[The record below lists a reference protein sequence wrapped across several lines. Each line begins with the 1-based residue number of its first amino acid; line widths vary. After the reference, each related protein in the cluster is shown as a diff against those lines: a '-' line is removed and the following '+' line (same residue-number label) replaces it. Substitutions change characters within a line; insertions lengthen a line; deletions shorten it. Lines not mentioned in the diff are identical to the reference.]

1 MAGSVD
7 EVTTERLRNLAALR
21 APEGARMLSVYFDL
35 SPNQFATGEARAT
48 EIESVLDEAD
58 RRGREAHGPLS
69 PEGRTAPRRGVGR
82 TRGGFDRAFSAK
94 GLHGL
99 ALFAGS
105 PPDVVETLRLP
116 GPG

>member
-21 APEGARMLSVYFDL
+21 APEGARMLSVYLDL

-58 RRGREAHGPLS
+58 RRAREAPGPPS
-69 PEGRTAPRRGVGR
+69 PEGRPAPRRGGGPARGGVGR
-82 TRGGFDRAFSAK
+82 AV
-94 GLHGL
+94 
-99 ALFAGS
+99 FAQG
-105 PPDVVETLRLP
+105 LP
-116 GPG
+116 GVARV